1 MIMEYNFEKNRI
13 IGGIDADAEYWKGL
27 ENGQFKL
34 PRCSDC
40 GTWIWPAHWRCGS
53 CGSWEMNW
61 ITLEPI
67 ATVFTWTRSWYAFER
82 VKERAEDVPYVTVLA
97 EVPAAN
103 GARIM
108 GVLEGDD
115 KNLRI
120 GARLLGVIQPPS
132 AKSKGYASICWSL
145 VE

>member
-1 MIMEYNFEKNRI
+1 
-13 IGGIDADAEYWKGL
+13 
-27 ENGQFKL
+27 
-34 PRCSDC
+34 
-40 GTWIWPAHWRCGS
+40 
-53 CGSWEMNW
+53 MNW

-103 GARIM
+103 GARVM